1 MQEEEEEG
9 ISGIIKYNGHWAVQS
24 SVVGLAIILLIIII
38 AYLHF
43 DEDITNF
50 FSNSRKMFKSN
61 VKKIRTRIRRRYLI
75 MTGQA
80 KQSIFNPQMA
90 AKIRAIGQISLAFS
104 HKNNEIREINSNKK
118 SVMYP
123 LDEEGV
129 VTISVIA
136 KPDGGQIKR

>member
-1 MQEEEEEG
+1 M
-9 ISGIIKYNGHWAVQS
+9 
-24 SVVGLAIILLIIII
+24 
-38 AYLHF
+38 
-43 DEDITNF
+43 
-50 FSNSRKMFKSN
+50 
-61 VKKIRTRIRRRYLI
+61 KKIRTRIRRRYLI

>member
-1 MQEEEEEG
+1 MQEEG
-9 ISGIIKYNGHWAVQS
+9 GFAGIIQYNGHWAVQS
-24 SVVGLAIILLIIII
+24 TVVGSAILFLIIIL
-38 AYLHF
+38 AYIHF

-50 FSNSRKMFKSN
+50 FSNTGKMFKST
-61 VKKIRTRIRRRYLI
+61 VKKIRTRIRRKYLI

-80 KQSIFNPQMA
+80 KQSIFNPQMV

-104 HKNNEIREINSNKK
+104 QKNEIREINSKK

-129 VTISVIA
+129 VTISVISQ
-136 KPDGGQIKR
+136 PDGGQIKR

>member
-1 MQEEEEEG
+1 MQEG
-9 ISGIIKYNGHWAVQS
+9 GVSGILQYNGHWAVQS
-24 SVVGLAIILLIIII
+24 AVVGFAILLLIVII

-43 DEDITNF
+43 DEDITKF
-50 FSNSRKMFKSN
+50 FSDTGKMCKST
-61 VKKIRTRIRRRYLI
+61 VKKIRTRIRRKYLI

-80 KQSIFNPQMA
+80 KQSIFNPQMV

-104 HKNNEIREINSNKK
+104 QKNEMRENSKK

>member
-24 SVVGLAIILLIIII
+24 SVVGFAIILLIIII

-50 FSNSRKMFKSN
+50 FTNSRKMFKSN

-104 HKNNEIREINSNKK
+104 HKNEIREINSKK

-123 LDEEGV
+123 MDEEGV
-129 VTISVIA
+129 VTISVISQ
-136 KPDGGQIKR
+136 PDGGQIKR

>member
-1 MQEEEEEG
+1 MQEG
-9 ISGIIKYNGHWAVQS
+9 GVSGILQYNGHWAVQS
-24 SVVGLAIILLIIII
+24 AVVGFAILLLIVII

-43 DEDITNF
+43 DEDITKF
-50 FSNSRKMFKSN
+50 FSDTGKMCKST
-61 VKKIRTRIRRRYLI
+61 VKKIRTRIRRKYLI

-104 HKNNEIREINSNKK
+104 HKNNEIREINSKK

-129 VTISVIA
+129 VTISVIS
-136 KPDGGQIKR
+136 KPDGDQIKR

>member
-1 MQEEEEEG
+1 
-9 ISGIIKYNGHWAVQS
+9 
-24 SVVGLAIILLIIII
+24 
-38 AYLHF
+38 
-43 DEDITNF
+43 
-50 FSNSRKMFKSN
+50 MFKSN

-80 KQSIFNPQMA
+80 KQSIFNPQMV

-104 HKNNEIREINSNKK
+104 QKNEMRENSKK

>member
-1 MQEEEEEG
+1 
-9 ISGIIKYNGHWAVQS
+9 
-24 SVVGLAIILLIIII
+24 
-38 AYLHF
+38 
-43 DEDITNF
+43 
-50 FSNSRKMFKSN
+50 MFKSN

-104 HKNNEIREINSNKK
+104 HKNNEIREINSKK

-123 LDEEGV
+123 FDEEGV